1 MACNNG
7 CNDFSIREELLAM
20 VNELR
25 KLPTEFDIRLY
36 NIIVRVTTYTGT
48 QVFGVPGEGTKT
60 VVETPLYLD
69 GYGTR
74 PKVSK
79 MSTRDI
85 IASGGLYTDADYK
98 VEFITPQYN
107 SPDGYSGVAINI
119 FEPDEQT
126 NTTQIDYVMTGP
138 EFPQGALFKKIKT
151 YTDNPFNYHIVLR
164 KTGVQP

>member
-25 KLPTEFDIRLY
+25 TLPTLFDIRLY
-36 NIIVRVTTYTGT
+36 SIIVRVTTYTGT
-48 QVFGVPGEGTKT
+48 QIFGVPGEGTKT
-60 VVETPLYLD
+60 VVDTPLVLD

-74 PKVSK
+74 PHVTKI
-79 MSTRDI
+79 STQDI
-85 IASGGLYTDADYK
+85 IASGGLYTDGDYK
-98 VEFITPQYN
+98 VEFITPQYPT
-107 SPDGYSGVAINI
+107 PDGYSGVPINI

-126 NTTQIDYVMTGP
+126 NTTQIEYVMTGP
-138 EFPQGALFKKIKT
+138 EFPTGALFKKIKT
-151 YTDNPFNYHIVLR
+151 WTDNPFNYVIVLR